1 MAQRTV
7 FLICL
12 VLYAP
17 TAIMCAAEPQ
27 IGPLPAVQHPKDN
40 PPSKAKVALGREL
53 FFDPRL
59 SRNDKVSCATCHQ
72 PERGFASGTQFAA
85 GIDDQRGTRHVP
97 SLLNVAYQRAL
108 FWDGR
113 AATLEA
119 QAWGPIENASEMDS
133 PRDKLVEKLRAIAD
147 YRDAFA
153 TVFGGELTAEQV
165 AAALAAYQRTLVARD
180 TPFDRYLAGDRSALS
195 PAAERGRELFFGHAL
210 CSQCHAGA
218 ELTDQKY
225 HNIGIGIGSKDRGR
239 RDVTMRRED
248 HAAFRTPALREIA
261 HTAPYMHDGSLA
273 TLADVVRHYNF
284 GGVTDESNPHR
295 DPLLEVLY
303 LSPDQVEDLVAFL
316 RDGLSSPKL
325 PTFGMDEPSR

>member
-7 FLICL
+7 FLIWF
-12 VLYAP
+12 VFYAP
-17 TAIMCAAEPQ
+17 MAIMCAAEPQ
-27 IGPLPAVQHPKDN
+27 LGPLPAVQHPKDN
-40 PPSKAKVALGREL
+40 PPSEAKLALGRKL

-72 PERGFASGTQFAA
+72 PERGFASGTQQAV

-97 SLLNVAYQRAL
+97 SLLNVAYQRSL

-113 AATLEA
+113 AATLEE
-119 QAWGPIENASEMDS
+119 QALGPIENTTEMDL
-133 PRDKLVEKLRAIAD
+133 PREKLVGKLRAIAD
-147 YRDAFA
+147 YREAFA
-153 TVFGGELTAEQV
+153 AVFGGELTAEQV
-165 AAALAAYQRTLVARD
+165 AAALAAYQRTLVACD
-180 TPFDRYLAGDRSALS
+180 TPFDRYLAGEKSALS
-195 PAAERGRELFFGHAL
+195 PAAERGRELFYGHAL

-218 ELTDQKY
+218 ELTDHKY
-225 HNIGIGIGSKDRGR
+225 HNIGIGIGAKDRGR
-239 RDVTMRRED
+239 REVTMRGED
-248 HAAFRTPALREIA
+248 HAAFRTPALREVA

-284 GGVTDESNPHR
+284 GGVTDKSNPHR

-325 PTFGMDEPSR
+325 PMFETVEASK